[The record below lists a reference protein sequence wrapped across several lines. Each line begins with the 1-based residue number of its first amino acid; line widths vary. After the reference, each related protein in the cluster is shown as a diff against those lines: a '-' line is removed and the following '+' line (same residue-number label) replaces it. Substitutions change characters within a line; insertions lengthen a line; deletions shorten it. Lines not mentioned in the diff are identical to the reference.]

1 MSSNNLV
8 TKVLIV
14 EDDKELREALCT
26 TLQLAGMEFVEA
38 DCAEAALVQLDRH
51 KVDIVVSDVNMPGM
65 DGHALLS
72 HIKQKF
78 PELPMM
84 LITAFGQV
92 KMAVDAMQNGAADY
106 LVKPFEPKVLIQ
118 SIIKILG
125 MSEEGVS
132 VTRSGQ
138 SESPVAED
146 PFTKQFFQIAERVAE
161 SESTVMISGES
172 GTGKEVLARFIH
184 DKSPRRKKPFVA
196 LNCAAIP
203 ENMLEATLFGH
214 EKGAFTGA
222 YNSSPG
228 KFEQANGGTLLLD
241 EISEMDLGLQAKLL
255 RVLQEREVERVG
267 GRKTI
272 PLDVRVLATTNRDLK
287 EYVKEG
293 KFREDLYYRLSV
305 FPMMWKPLR
314 ERKLDIWPLAERLL
328 QEHAQKMKR
337 SPMQFAEGVKEY
349 LTQYNWP
356 GNVRELDNAIQ
367 RSLIMA
373 SNGVVKVAD
382 FCLDMSQASNWI
394 LESGNES
401 AKSNEEFDQD
411 DDAQSIMVDLDA
423 DSMSGLGKDLKL
435 REYQIIIDTLK
446 QEKGKKK
453 NAAEKLGISPRTL
466 RYKLAQMRDNGIDV
480 RAKLSA

>member
-1 MSSNNLV
+1 MSTNTM

-14 EDDKELREALCT
+14 EDDRELREALCT

-38 DCAEAALVQLDRH
+38 DCAEAALIQLDRQ

-65 DGHALLS
+65 DGHALLG

-78 PELPMM
+78 PDLPMM

-92 KMAVDAMQNGAADY
+92 KQAVEAMQNGAADY

-118 SIIKILG
+118 SIIKVLG
-125 MSEEGVS
+125 MSEEGV
-132 VTRSGQ
+132 VATRSGQ
-138 SESPVAED
+138 SMAPVAED
-146 PFTKQFFQIAERVAE
+146 PFTRQFFQIAERVAD

-314 ERKLDIWPLAERLL
+314 ERPLDIWPLAQRLL
-328 QEHAQKMKR
+328 EEHAQKMKR
-337 SPMQFAEGVKEY
+337 APMRFADNVQAY
-349 LTQYNWP
+349 LTQYSWP
-356 GNVRELDNAIQ
+356 GNVRELDNVIQ
-367 RSLIMA
+367 RSLILA
-373 SNGVVKVAD
+373 SNGVVRIED
-382 FCLDMSQASNWI
+382 FCLDTANTSNWI
-394 LESGNES
+394 LETAIEHPVTEVS
-401 AKSNEEFDQD
+401 APENVIDVAMDS
-411 DDAQSIMVDLDA
+411 

-480 RAKLSA
+480 RARLSA

>member
-1 MSSNNLV
+1 
-8 TKVLIV
+8 
-14 EDDKELREALCT
+14 
-26 TLQLAGMEFVEA
+26 
-38 DCAEAALVQLDRH
+38 
-51 KVDIVVSDVNMPGM
+51 
-65 DGHALLS
+65 
-72 HIKQKF
+72 
-78 PELPMM
+78 
-84 LITAFGQV
+84 
-92 KMAVDAMQNGAADY
+92 MQNGASDY

-125 MSEEGVS
+125 MSDDGVS

-138 SESPVAED
+138 ADSPVAED
-146 PFTKQFFQIAERVAE
+146 PFSKQFFQIAERVAE

-184 DKSPRRKKPFVA
+184 DRSPRRKKPFIA

-272 PLDVRVLATTNRDLK
+272 SLDVRVLATTNRDLK

-314 ERKLDIWPLAERLL
+314 ERPLDIWPLAQRLL
-328 QEHAQKMKR
+328 EEHAHKMKR
-337 SPMQFAEGVKEY
+337 APMEFAIDVQAY
-349 LTQYNWP
+349 LIQYPWP

-367 RSLIMA
+367 RSLILA
-373 SNGVVKVAD
+373 ANGVVKVSD
-382 FCLDMSQASNWI
+382 FCLDNADTADWI
-394 LESGNES
+394 LEKPKVS
-401 AKSNEEFDQD
+401 EEFE
-411 DDAQSIMVDLDA
+411 A
-423 DSMSGLGKDLKL
+423 DSVIEVEIDSDAMSGLGKDLKL

-446 QEKGKKK
+446 QENGKKK

-480 RAKLSA
+480 RAKMSA

>member
-1 MSSNNLV
+1 MSTANNM

-26 TLQLAGMEFVEA
+26 TLQLAGMAFVEA
-38 DCAEAALVQLDRH
+38 DCAETALSELERH

-65 DGHALLS
+65 DGHELL
-72 HIKQKF
+72 KQITQKY

-92 KMAVDAMQNGAADY
+92 KLAVEAMQNGASDY

-125 MSEEGVS
+125 MSDEGAS

-138 SESPVAED
+138 ANSPVAED

-184 DKSPRRKKPFVA
+184 DQSPRKKKPFIA

-272 PLDVRVLATTNRDLK
+272 SLDVRVLATTNRDLK
-287 EYVKEG
+287 EYVQEG

-314 ERKLDIWPLAERLL
+314 ERPLDVWPLAQRLL
-328 QEHAQKMKR
+328 KEHANKMKR
-337 SPMQFAEGVKEY
+337 APMEFAQDVQSY
-349 LTQYNWP
+349 LTQYAWP

-367 RSLIMA
+367 RSLILA
-373 SNGVVKVAD
+373 TNGVVKVSD
-382 FCLDMSQASNWI
+382 FCLDNANTADWI
-394 LESGNES
+394 LEKPHSLELSEAGEADNIIEVEMES
-401 AKSNEEFDQD
+401 
-411 DDAQSIMVDLDA
+411 DA
-423 DSMSGLGKDLKL
+423 MSGLGKDLKL

-446 QEKGKKK
+446 QENGKKK

>member
-1 MSSNNLV
+1 MSTNHTM

-38 DCAEAALVQLDRH
+38 DCAEAALIQLDRQ

-65 DGHALLS
+65 DGHALLG

-92 KMAVDAMQNGAADY
+92 KLAVEAMQNGAADY

-118 SIIKILG
+118 SIIKVLG
-125 MSEEGVS
+125 MSDEGV
-132 VTRSGQ
+132 VATRSGQ
-138 SESPVAED
+138 SIAPVAED
-146 PFTKQFFQIAERVAE
+146 PFTKQFFQIAERVAD

-241 EISEMDLGLQAKLL
+241 EISEMDLGLQAK
-255 RVLQEREVERVG
+255 
-267 GRKTI
+267 
-272 PLDVRVLATTNRDLK
+272 
-287 EYVKEG
+287 
-293 KFREDLYYRLSV
+293 
-305 FPMMWKPLR
+305 
-314 ERKLDIWPLAERLL
+314 
-328 QEHAQKMKR
+328 
-337 SPMQFAEGVKEY
+337 
-349 LTQYNWP
+349 
-356 GNVRELDNAIQ
+356 
-367 RSLIMA
+367 
-373 SNGVVKVAD
+373 
-382 FCLDMSQASNWI
+382 
-394 LESGNES
+394 
-401 AKSNEEFDQD
+401 
-411 DDAQSIMVDLDA
+411 
-423 DSMSGLGKDLKL
+423 
-435 REYQIIIDTLK
+435 
-446 QEKGKKK
+446 
-453 NAAEKLGISPRTL
+453 
-466 RYKLAQMRDNGIDV
+466 
-480 RAKLSA
+480 

>member
-1 MSSNNLV
+1 MSTNAM

-14 EDDKELREALCT
+14 EDDRELREALCT

-38 DCAEAALVQLDRH
+38 DCAEAALVQLDRQ

-65 DGHALLS
+65 DGHALLG

-78 PELPMM
+78 PDLPMM

-92 KMAVDAMQNGAADY
+92 KLAVEAMQNGAADY

-118 SIIKILG
+118 SIIKVLG
-125 MSEEGVS
+125 MSDEGV
-132 VTRSGQ
+132 VATRSGQ
-138 SESPVAED
+138 SVAPVAED
-146 PFTKQFFQIAERVAE
+146 PFTKQFFQIAERVAD

-314 ERKLDIWPLAERLL
+314 ERPLDIWPLAQRLL
-328 QEHAQKMKR
+328 DEHAQKMKR
-337 SPMQFAEGVKEY
+337 APMRFADNVQAF
-349 LTQYNWP
+349 LTQYAWP
-356 GNVRELDNAIQ
+356 GNVRELDNVIQ
-367 RSLIMA
+367 RSLILA
-373 SNGVVKVAD
+373 SNGIVRVED
-382 FCLDMSQASNWI
+382 FCLDTANTSNWI
-394 LESGNES
+394 LEKAPEELVTEVSAQES
-401 AKSNEEFDQD
+401 VIDVA
-411 DDAQSIMVDLDA
+411 LDSE
-423 DSMSGLGKDLKL
+423 SMSGLGKDLKL

-480 RAKLSA
+480 RARLSA

>member
-1 MSSNNLV
+1 MSANTM

-26 TLQLAGMEFVEA
+26 TLQLAGMEYVEA
-38 DCAEAALVQLDRH
+38 DCAETALIQLDRQ

-65 DGHALLS
+65 DGHALLG

-92 KMAVDAMQNGAADY
+92 KLAVEAMQNGAADY

-118 SIIKILG
+118 SIIKVLG
-125 MSEEGVS
+125 MSDEGV
-132 VTRSGQ
+132 VATRSGQ
-138 SESPVAED
+138 SMAPVAED
-146 PFTKQFFQIAERVAE
+146 PFTRQFFQIAERVAD

-314 ERKLDIWPLAERLL
+314 ERPLDIWPLAQRLL
-328 QEHAQKMKR
+328 DEHAHKMKR
-337 SPMQFAEGVKEY
+337 TPMRFADDVRAY
-349 LTQYNWP
+349 LMNYSWP
-356 GNVRELDNAIQ
+356 GNVRELDNVIQ

-373 SNGVVKVAD
+373 SNGVVRIED
-382 FCLDMSQASNWI
+382 FCLDTANSGSWVLDNVQATQEIVQRSESQA
-394 LESGNES
+394 
-401 AKSNEEFDQD
+401 D
-411 DDAQSIMVDLDA
+411 DVIDVALDS

-446 QEKGKKK
+446 QEKGRKK

-480 RAKLSA
+480 RARLSA

>member
-1 MSSNNLV
+1 MSVNSKV

-14 EDDKELREALCT
+14 EDDRELREALCT
-26 TLQLAGMEFVEA
+26 TLQLAGMEFIEA
-38 DCAEAALVQLDRH
+38 DCAETALIQLERN

-65 DGHALLS
+65 DGHALLG
-72 HIKQKF
+72 HIKQKY

-92 KMAVDAMQNGAADY
+92 KLAVEAMQSGAADY
-106 LVKPFEPKVLIQ
+106 LVKPFEPKILIQ
-118 SIIKILG
+118 SIIKVLG
-125 MSEEGVS
+125 MSDEGVG

-138 SESPVAED
+138 PDSPVAED

-184 DKSPRRKKPFVA
+184 DKSPRKKKPFIA

-222 YNSSPG
+222 ISSSPG

-255 RVLQEREVERVG
+255 RVIQEREVERVG

-272 PLDVRVLATTNRDLK
+272 PLDIRVLATTNRDLK

-314 ERKLDIWPLAERLL
+314 ERPLDIWPLAQRLL
-328 QEHAQKMKR
+328 DEHAQKMKR
-337 SPMQFAEGVKEY
+337 APMKFAADVQAY
-349 LTQYNWP
+349 LTQYSWP

-367 RSLIMA
+367 RSLILA
-373 SNGVVKVAD
+373 ANGVVGVAD
-382 FCLDMSQASNWI
+382 FCLDMANASNWI
-394 LESGNES
+394 LESADSDAIPEANEP
-401 AKSNEEFDQD
+401 
-411 DDAQSIMVDLDA
+411 DAIIEVGLESE
-423 DSMSGLGKDLKL
+423 SMSGLGKDLKL

-446 QEKGKKK
+446 QENGKKK

-480 RAKLSA
+480 KARLSA

>member
-1 MSSNNLV
+1 MSTNSNV

-26 TLQLAGMEFVEA
+26 TLQLAGLEFVEA
-38 DCAEAALVQLDRH
+38 DCAEAALIQLERS

-65 DGHALLS
+65 DGHALLN
-72 HIKQKF
+72 HIKQKY

-84 LITAFGQV
+84 LITAYGQV
-92 KMAVDAMQNGAADY
+92 KMAVEAMQNGASDY
-106 LVKPFEPKVLIQ
+106 LVKPFEPKLLIQ

-125 MSEEGVS
+125 MADEGVS

-228 KFEQANGGTLLLD
+228 KFEQASGGTLLLD

-272 PLDVRVLATTNRDLK
+272 TLDVRVLATTNRDLK

-293 KFREDLYYRLSV
+293 RFREDLYYRLSV

-314 ERKLDIWPLAERLL
+314 ERPLDIWPLAE
-328 QEHAQKMKR
+328 HAQKMKR
-337 SPMQFAEGVKEY
+337 APMSFAEDVRVY
-349 LTQYNWP
+349 LTQYSWP

-367 RSLIMA
+367 RSLILA
-373 SNGVVKVAD
+373 SNGLVQVAD
-382 FCLDMSQASNWI
+382 FCLDSANTASWI
-394 LESGNES
+394 LEATEPVQTQEPDSVIELDLES
-401 AKSNEEFDQD
+401 E
-411 DDAQSIMVDLDA
+411 L
-423 DSMSGLGKDLKL
+423 MSGLGKDLKL
-435 REYQIIIDTLK
+435 KEYQIIIDTLK
-446 QEKGKKK
+446 QENGKKK

>member
-1 MSSNNLV
+1 MSVNSSV

-14 EDDKELREALCT
+14 EDDRELREALCT

-38 DCAEAALVQLDRH
+38 DCAEVALIQLERH

-65 DGHALLS
+65 DGHALLG
-72 HIKQKF
+72 HIKQKY
-78 PELPMM
+78 PDLPMM

-92 KMAVDAMQNGAADY
+92 KLAVEAMQNGASDY
-106 LVKPFEPKVLIQ
+106 LVKPFEPKILIQ

-125 MSEEGVS
+125 LSSEGAC
-132 VTRSGQ
+132 VTRAGQ
-138 SESPVAED
+138 LDSPVAED

-222 YNSSPG
+222 ISSSPG

-255 RVLQEREVERVG
+255 RVIQEREVERVG

-272 PLDVRVLATTNRDLK
+272 PLDIRVLATTNRDLK

-314 ERKLDIWPLAERLL
+314 ERPLDIWPLAQRLL
-328 QEHAQKMKR
+328 DEHAQKMKR
-337 SPMQFAEGVKEY
+337 APMKFSADVQAY
-349 LTQYNWP
+349 LAQYPWP

-367 RSLIMA
+367 RSLILA
-373 SNGVVKVAD
+373 SNGVVSVTD
-382 FCLDMSQASNWI
+382 FCLDMANASTWI
-394 LESGNES
+394 LESTDTDSVQDTNEPDTIIEVGLES
-401 AKSNEEFDQD
+401 E
-411 DDAQSIMVDLDA
+411 
-423 DSMSGLGKDLKL
+423 SMSGLGKDLKL

-446 QEKGKKK
+446 QENGKKK
-453 NAAEKLGISPRTL
+453 NAADKLGISPRTL
-466 RYKLAQMRDNGIDV
+466 RYKLAQMRENGIDV
-480 RAKLSA
+480 KARLSA

>member
-1 MSSNNLV
+1 MSDTNNV

-14 EDDKELREALCT
+14 EDDRELREALCT
-26 TLQLAGMEFVEA
+26 TLQLAGMEFIEA
-38 DCAEAALVQLDRH
+38 DCAENALVQLDKT

-65 DGHALLS
+65 DGHELLAL
-72 HIKQKF
+72 IKQKY

-92 KMAVDAMQNGAADY
+92 KLAVDAMQNGAADY

-118 SIIKILG
+118 SLIKILG
-125 MSEEGVS
+125 MSDEGVS

-138 SESPVAED
+138 SELPVAAD

-172 GTGKEVLARFIH
+172 GTGKEVLARYIH

-272 PLDVRVLATTNRDLK
+272 SLDVRVLATTNRDLK

-314 ERKLDIWPLAERLL
+314 ERPLDIWPLAQRLL

-337 SPMQFAEGVKEY
+337 APMRFAEDVEHY
-349 LTQYNWP
+349 LTQYSWP
-356 GNVRELDNAIQ
+356 GNVRELDNVIQ
-367 RSLIMA
+367 RSLILA
-373 SNGVVKVAD
+373 TNGIVNIAD
-382 FCLDMSQASNWI
+382 FCLDSSNASSWI
-394 LESGNES
+394 LDLPQTNAVETQDEAIEVELESE
-401 AKSNEEFDQD
+401 
-411 DDAQSIMVDLDA
+411 
-423 DSMSGLGKDLKL
+423 SMSGLGKDLKL

-446 QEKGKKK
+446 QENGKKK

>member
-1 MSSNNLV
+1 MSVSNHV

-14 EDDKELREALCT
+14 EDDRELREALCT
-26 TLQLAGMEFVEA
+26 TLQLAGMAFIEA
-38 DCAEAALVQLDRH
+38 DCAEAALIQLEKN

-65 DGHALLS
+65 DGHALLG
-72 HIKQKF
+72 HIKLKY
-78 PELPMM
+78 PDLPMM

-92 KMAVDAMQNGAADY
+92 KLAVDAMQSGASDY

-138 SESPVAED
+138 SQAPVAED

-172 GTGKEVLARFIH
+172 GTGKEVLARYIH
-184 DKSPRRKKPFVA
+184 DKSPRCKKPFVA

-314 ERKLDIWPLAERLL
+314 ERPLDIWPLAQRLL
-328 QEHAQKMKR
+328 DEHAQKMKR
-337 SPMQFAEGVKEY
+337 SPMQFAEDVKAY
-349 LTQYNWP
+349 LTSYAWP

-367 RSLIMA
+367 RSLILA
-373 SNGVVKVAD
+373 ANGIVTIAD
-382 FCLDMSQASNWI
+382 FCLDNANTSNWI
-394 LESGNES
+394 LDQVQSEPNDSPDEVIEVELES
-401 AKSNEEFDQD
+401 
-411 DDAQSIMVDLDA
+411 

-446 QEKGKKK
+446 QENGKKK

>member
-1 MSSNNLV
+1 MSVNNNV

-38 DCAEAALVQLDRH
+38 DCAEAALIQLEKN

-65 DGHALLS
+65 DGHELLG
-72 HIKQKF
+72 HIKQKY

-92 KMAVDAMQNGAADY
+92 KLAVEAMQKGAADY

-125 MSEEGVS
+125 MSDEGVS
-132 VTRSGQ
+132 VTRGGQ
-138 SESPVAED
+138 LESPVAED

-184 DKSPRRKKPFVA
+184 DRSPRKKKPFVA

-314 ERKLDIWPLAERLL
+314 ERPLDIWPLAERLL
-328 QEHAQKMKR
+328 EEHASKMKR
-337 SPMQFAEGVKEY
+337 APMKFADDVKPY
-349 LTQYNWP
+349 LTQYAWP

-373 SNGVVKVAD
+373 ANGVVRIAD
-382 FCLDMSQASNWI
+382 FCLDLANASSWI
-394 LESGNES
+394 LEASES
-401 AKSNEEFDQD
+401 SIKPEEQEPDRIIEVEIESE
-411 DDAQSIMVDLDA
+411 A
-423 DSMSGLGKDLKL
+423 MSGLGKDLKL

-446 QEKGKKK
+446 QENGKKK

-480 RAKLSA
+480 RAKMSA

>member
-1 MSSNNLV
+1 MSTNTM

-38 DCAEAALVQLDRH
+38 DCAEAALIQLDRQ

-65 DGHALLS
+65 DGHALLG

-92 KMAVDAMQNGAADY
+92 KLAVEAMQNGAADY

-118 SIIKILG
+118 SIIKVLG
-125 MSEEGVS
+125 MSDEGV
-132 VTRSGQ
+132 VATRSGQ
-138 SESPVAED
+138 SMAPVAED
-146 PFTKQFFQIAERVAE
+146 PFTKQFFQIAERVAD

-314 ERKLDIWPLAERLL
+314 ERPLDIWPLAQRLL
-328 QEHAQKMKR
+328 EEHAQKMKR
-337 SPMQFAEGVKEY
+337 APMRFADDVQAY
-349 LTQYNWP
+349 LTQYAWP
-356 GNVRELDNAIQ
+356 GNVRELDNVIQ

-373 SNGVVKVAD
+373 SNGIVRVED
-382 FCLDMSQASNWI
+382 FCLDTANASNWI
-394 LESGNES
+394 LEAAPET
-401 AKSNEEFDQD
+401 ALAVVPPQADMID
-411 DDAQSIMVDLDA
+411 VALDSE
-423 DSMSGLGKDLKL
+423 SMSGLGKDLKL

-446 QEKGKKK
+446 QEKGRKK

-480 RAKLSA
+480 RAKLTA